1 MTTEEVANKLVSLCR
16 EGNYP
21 EAYGLYADNA
31 ISVEMP
37 GVPNERTEG
46 IDNILKGFE
55 QWASSIVESHG
66 GTVGDPIVAANHFV
80 VPMTSDVTFKE
91 IGRCTMEEL
100 CVYEVSDGKITRA
113 SFFYDP
119 AFMMGGK

>member
-1 MTTEEVANKLVSLCR
+1 MTTQEVANKLVSLCR
-16 EGNYP
+16 EGKYP
-21 EAYGLYADNA
+21 EAYGLYADDA
-31 ISVEMP
+31 VSIEMS

-46 IDNILKGFE
+46 IANILKGFE

-91 IGRCTMEEL
+91 IGRCKMEEL
-100 CVYEVSDGKITRA
+100 CVYEVENGKIKKA
-113 SFFYDP
+113 QFFYDP
-119 AFMMGGK
+119 SFMMGA